1 MAEIKRKGSSNE
13 ATLENLAKD
22 EPIIQE
28 VKKLAKLSLTEKELK
43 EINDMF
49 EGSSKR
55 IQFILSNE
63 KEYEKIQ
70 NVCQKIQNYFQS
82 PLKIEAGITTAKM
95 LAIGLATVAGG
106 ALVAF
111 LAGPGLVTVGAL
123 EAVSVVTAGSAGAV
137 GGAVT
142 GAVVKKSLEEVIW

>member
-1 MAEIKRKGSSNE
+1 MAEIKQKGSTSEVN
-13 ATLENLAKD
+13 LENLAKD

-28 VKKLAKLSLTEKELK
+28 VKRLAKLSLTDKELK

-63 KEYEKIQ
+63 KEYGKIQ
-70 NVCQKIQNYFQS
+70 NVCQKIQNYLKA

-95 LAIGLATVAGG
+95 LAIGLATGEKISKECK
-106 ALVAF
+106 LQW
-111 LAGPGLVTVGAL
+111 LPL
-123 EAVSVVTAGSAGAV
+123 E
-137 GGAVT
+137 
-142 GAVVKKSLEEVIW
+142 SLQVLFYEAKLPFSESCIAI